1 MLTKDIAYSLFN
13 RLREFPDWCQCVV
26 MSVLLR
32 FVPSTDD
39 EVFDVLVRK
48 KKKKK
53 EEEGAT
59 NRRREKEVRKMTA
72 DYFIHCI
79 YTRIRLAR

>member
-48 KKKKK
+48 KEKKKKKKK
-53 EEEGAT
+53 EPQIEE
-59 NRRREKEVRKMTA
+59 EKK
-72 DYFIHCI
+72 
-79 YTRIRLAR
+79 RLER